1 MSASKTEGRIMEK
14 YRNYIDGAFVDAGSS
29 LLVDVINPATRE
41 IIAQVPDSSADDVD
55 FAVRSARAAFPS
67 WARLSPS
74 QRAVYLRRIATK
86 VRERVTSLA
95 EVISRE
101 QGKVLPLA
109 VHEVN
114 LAANYLDYTA
124 EWALRIEGEIV
135 SSETPGEMILLQRKP
150 IGVVGAILPWNFPF
164 FLIARKVAPA
174 ILTGNTVVVKS
185 SEETPV
191 NAALFAQILAD
202 VELPKGVV
210 NVICGRGGTT
220 GSALSSHRDVGMVSF
235 TGSVSTGM
243 SIMAAAA
250 HNLTRVNLE
259 LGGKAPAIVL
269 NDADLDVA
277 VKAIHESRIANTGQ
291 LCNCPERIYVQ
302 RGILDAFTEKVSK
315 VMADTTYGDPF
326 GKTDVMM
333 GPLINEAALRKVNSL
348 VEDAKAHG
356 AEAVVG
362 GRISRNQPGY
372 HYEPTVLVN
381 CTSGMD
387 VMRREIFGP
396 VLPIQAVEDLDEA
409 ITLANASEY
418 GLTSSIFT
426 RDLGSAM
433 RAAGELQFGETFI
446 NRNHFEAIQGF
457 HAGRKKSGIGGTDGK
472 HGLYA
477 YTETHIVYVQ
487 A

>member
-1 MSASKTEGRIMEK
+1 MEK
-14 YRNYIDGAFVDAGSS
+14 YKNFVDGAFVDADSAI
-29 LLVDVINPATRE
+29 LVDVINPATCAV
-41 IIAQVPDSSADDVD
+41 IAQVPDSSAEDVC
-55 FAVRSARAAFPS
+55 FAVSAAKDAFPAWS
-67 WARLSPS
+67 RLSHS
-74 QRAVYLRRIATK
+74 QRAVYLRRIAAK
-86 VRERVTSLA
+86 IRERVTMLA

-109 VHEVN
+109 THEVN
-114 LAANYLDYTA
+114 LAANYLDYVA

-135 SSETPGEMILLQRKP
+135 SSEVPGEMILLQRKP

-191 NAALFAQILAD
+191 NAALFARILAE
-202 VELPKGVV
+202 VELPRGVV
-210 NVICGRGGTT
+210 NIISGRGGTT
-220 GSALSSHRDVGMVSF
+220 GSALSSHRDVGLISF

-250 HNLTRVNLE
+250 RNLTRVNLE
-259 LGGKAPAIVL
+259 LGGKAPAIVM

-302 RGILDAFTEKVSK
+302 RGVLDAFTDRIAK
-315 VMADTTYGDPF
+315 VMAETTYGDPF
-326 GKTDVMM
+326 GKADVMM
-333 GPLINEAALRKVNSL
+333 GPLINEAALRKIDGL
-348 VEDAKAHG
+348 VSEAMAGG

-362 GRISRNQPGY
+362 GRICRSQPGY
-372 HYEPTVLVN
+372 HYEPTVLIN
-381 CTSGMD
+381 CNSEMD
-387 VMRREIFGP
+387 IMRREIFGP
-396 VLPIQAVEDLDEA
+396 VLPIQAVDDLDEA
-409 ITLANASEY
+409 INLANASDY

-426 RDLGSAM
+426 RDLASAM
-433 RAAGELQFGETFI
+433 HAARELQFGETFI
-446 NRNHFEAIQGF
+446 NRNNFEAIQGF

-477 YTETHIVYVQ
+477 YTETHIVYMQ